1 MANREEPYSTTGGTA
16 AKAPP
21 VAMDAKLLMA
31 ECPEDRKLLKE
42 LVHKEDASKMMV
54 VLASTTNQPAAEKPA
69 AARAVMN
76 PLLLAA
82 ASFGACEVF
91 YFLFCREDAR
101 EPLPTMTARAFHA
114 MLAGDA
120 SGADGRWPST
130 HQQALDEVEEG
141 GAGAA
146 IAVGH
151 QSTRRLPPPDA
162 PLLEGITVE
171 GDTALHVVATH
182 GNAANFLECAEI
194 ICNRARRLLLA
205 TNDKGD
211 TALHCAARARR
222 LEMASRLIAL
232 AKAREDHE
240 VERGQAASFG
250 KVLLRTENERN
261 ETALHDA
268 VRAGDGDMVRRLM
281 DEDPD
286 LALFPVQGTS
296 PLYLAISLRNGTIAE
311 ILHEKSNGNISYSG
325 PHRQN
330 ALHAAVLLRH
340 TAVLELLL
348 KWNSNLTKQGDENGS
363 TPIIRVPHS
372 LSMLLNTGEV
382 DPFYQSDK
390 NGMFPVHVAAAV
402 GAELTVAFLL
412 DKFPNSAGLRDA
424 KGRTFLHV
432 AVEKQ
437 SLAVVRFACR
447 TTSLQWILNMQ
458 DKDGNT
464 ALHLAIQANHLR
476 LFCALLGNPEVNL
489 DLTNHSGHTP
499 LDLSRSMLP
508 RGMKYTAN
516 TEELIYLTLKQVGS
530 EHYHDRRDHIEE
542 IYSRRVVSK
551 EDLAEELDK
560 DARIDKNTRHWFGSM

>member
-1 MANREEPYSTTGGTA
+1 MLADPCLSNYIRSLPLSLHLIHPNTRLNSRHPTLEMANREEHYSTTGST
-16 AKAPP
+16 APP
-21 VAMDAKLLMA
+21 LAMDAKLLMA

-101 EPLPTMTARAFHA
+101 EPLSTMTARAFHA

-146 IAVGH
+146 IAVDH
-151 QSTRRLPPPDA
+151 QSTRRLPAPDA

-232 AKAREDHE
+232 AKARDDDE
-240 VERGQAASFG
+240 VERGQAASFV

-325 PHRQN
+325 PHGQN

-340 TAVLELLL
+340 TGTRFTI
-348 KWNSNLTKQGDENGS
+348 NS
-363 TPIIRVPHS
+363 
-372 LSMLLNTGEV
+372 M
-382 DPFYQSDK
+382 
-390 NGMFPVHVAAAV
+390 
-402 GAELTVAFLL
+402 FLL
-412 DKFPNSAGLRDA
+412 DLILSRKSVFIPRGNISSFRACRPNSY
-424 KGRTFLHV
+424 KT
-432 AVEKQ
+432 
-437 SLAVVRFACR
+437 
-447 TTSLQWILNMQ
+447 I
-458 DKDGNT
+458 
-464 ALHLAIQANHLR
+464 
-476 LFCALLGNPEVNL
+476 
-489 DLTNHSGHTP
+489 
-499 LDLSRSMLP
+499 
-508 RGMKYTAN
+508 
-516 TEELIYLTLKQVGS
+516 
-530 EHYHDRRDHIEE
+530 
-542 IYSRRVVSK
+542 
-551 EDLAEELDK
+551 
-560 DARIDKNTRHWFGSM
+560 